1 MNKEEWFEVKD
12 LEGFVNST
20 RALVYNNFGSWQS
33 KEEEDIVNGMVDKP
47 SNKEEF
53 DQLLSQEESLV
64 IIRPLLKKQ
73 KNKITKKI
81 RYIVSDSTFYNI
93 LEQLNDRLVSNIIS
107 SLVKK
112 GLVESAYD
120 SEIDDWVFWVNK
132 NNEQPNTD

>member
-53 DQLLSQEESLV
+53 DQLLGQEESLV